1 MSKTIPTLDF
11 GEAITQAAKRIL
23 QFHGRARRS
32 EYWWA
37 MLVVVLSGII
47 LTPFAAL
54 VLDLATI
61 PLTFRRLHDTGRSG
75 WWWGIGAI
83 LKYGFLIFFFGECI
97 IMIAG
102 AMTDITFDGYGAAA
116 AYAFL
121 AKYTIWALL
130 ILAYNVMMLVF
141 MCMDS
146 EPYENE
152 YGESPKYVD
161 DEEEL

>member
-1 MSKTIPTLDF
+1 MNKTIPTLGFFD
-11 GEAITQAAKRIL
+11 AITQAANNIVK
-23 QFHGRARRS
+23 FNGRARRS
-32 EYWWA
+32 EYWWVKL
-37 MLVVVLSGII
+37 MVILFGIF
-47 LTPFAAL
+47 LTPVSGFI
-54 VLDLATI
+54 LDLVTI

-75 WWWGIGAI
+75 WWWGAGAL
-83 LKYGFLIFFFGECI
+83 LKVGFIVFLIAEI
-97 IMIAG
+97 IMVGIDVANSMFVG
-102 AMTDITFDGYGAAA
+102 CGLPFVWT
-116 AYAFL
+116 FL

-161 DEEEL
+161 DDEEL